1 MGLFTR
7 ILKFGITFSLP
18 MILVLQLSFF
28 YTLFHV
34 REYAKCI
41 NSHFQINWG
50 WAKLK
55 LFPWRIRLRFHRII
69 RWIYFQEP
77 AFSTH
82 LVKIYLLAE
91 GLSKFTNFTQNL
103 STQGVLLL
111 GNCYPCDKEIPY
123 ICSNHE
129 NNPKK
134 NSQKNY

>member
-18 MILVLQLSFF
+18 MILVLQFSFF

-34 REYAKCI
+34 REYAECI
-41 NSHFQINWG
+41 NSHFQINLG

-69 RWIYFQEP
+69 TWIYFQEP
-77 AFSTH
+77 AFSTN

-91 GLSKFTNFTQNL
+91 GLSKFTNFTRNL
-103 STQGVLLL
+103 STQGVLLFGEL
-111 GNCYPCDKEIPY
+111 L
-123 ICSNHE
+123 SMRQR
-129 NNPKK
+129 
-134 NSQKNY
+134 NSIYTQ